1 MRPRALVL
9 WSELATLE
17 ATAPSWTALAAG
29 LPTGF
34 RVGIEESL
42 RESDRRLRLLGRLL
56 LAQALVR
63 LGAAGHP
70 DLSFDGLGRP
80 HLAGALDPSISH
92 TDGLACAAVGV
103 GCRIGVDVERLQP
116 IEPSLYDRILSPD
129 ERRIVTGA
137 KDPDATF
144 LEFWTMKE
152 AAAKA
157 DGRGLQ
163 LDPQRLLCRRG
174 SAFRGAAVRVEAV
187 NYRIRALPLPAGWT
201 GHLACDAPHGLDV
214 TAEAYSFS

>member
-17 ATAPSWTALAAG
+17 AMAPSWTAFAAG

-56 LAQALVR
+56 LAQALAR
-63 LGAAGHP
+63 LGAAGQA

-80 HLAGALDPSISH
+80 HLTGALDPSISH

-103 GCRIGVDVERLQP
+103 GCRIGVDVEALHP
-116 IEPSLYDRILSPD
+116 IEPSLYDRILAPG
-129 ERRIVTGA
+129 ERRGVIRSEN
-137 KDPDATF
+137 PDAAF
-144 LEFWTMKE
+144 LGFWTMKE

-163 LDPQRLLCRRG
+163 LDPRQLLCREG
-174 SAFRGAAVRVEAV
+174 SAFRGAAVRVEAAT
-187 NYRIRALPLPAGWT
+187 YRIRPLPLPAGWI
-201 GHLACDAPHGLDV
+201 GHLAHDAPRPVDL